1 MRNYVLQFLCNEIIQ
16 LMVYLHLGSPRWP
29 AHSSESSFHL
39 NLNVKHF
46 TVWKQASLNMI
57 WSEGSFFSLPV
68 MNSKNLELRE
78 YYLYTVPL

>member
-46 TVWKQASLNMI
+46 TV
-57 WSEGSFFSLPV
+57 
-68 MNSKNLELRE
+68 
-78 YYLYTVPL
+78 